1 MKQGWRLQSTSRMF
15 HVTTGFH
22 RMLGWGLANSYYKWP
37 KTNGFS
43 WGEITPYLWE
53 WFQPSCNFTPAWN
66 QHGFWLLLIW
76 RVHVMTVGW
85 YLEFKSWKGT
95 IRYPAPPQELW
106 NTTQRELANL
116 CRENN
121 IPQLPD
127 FEHKYLA
134 ALFAAMGAPI
144 TQQVER
150 AEFFV
155 SDKQAIWLLRLRWDN
170 PPVMSTAWH
179 FTYPVFPWDGN
190 GGPFGT

>member
-1 MKQGWRLQSTSRMF
+1 
-15 HVTTGFH
+15 
-22 RMLGWGLANSYYKWP
+22 
-37 KTNGFS
+37 
-43 WGEITPYLWE
+43 
-53 WFQPSCNFTPAWN
+53 
-66 QHGFWLLLIW
+66 
-76 RVHVMTVGW
+76 MTVGW
-85 YLEFKSWKGT
+85 HLEFKSWKGT

-106 NTTQRELANL
+106 NTTQRELADL

-150 AEFFV
+150 A
-155 SDKQAIWLLRLRWDN
+155 IWLLRLRRDN

-179 FTYPVFPWDGN
+179 FTYQFFHGTETGSLWNTLKEKIIRPSLADHASVGFYCRASNDQGDWSTVHCIRRVPVKFNRFN
-190 GGPFGT
+190 GKKS